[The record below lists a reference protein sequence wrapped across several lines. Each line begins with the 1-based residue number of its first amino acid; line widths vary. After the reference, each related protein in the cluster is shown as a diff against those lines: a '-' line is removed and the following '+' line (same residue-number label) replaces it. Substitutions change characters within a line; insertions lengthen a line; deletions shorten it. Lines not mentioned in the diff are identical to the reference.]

1 MPAIH
6 TPESMRQRLVRRN
19 EMVPCKSAFIDTHT
33 PGSHLK
39 DNFSIIGPGVT
50 ENTEQ
55 VVNIR
60 EPHGFNIGAAGQPPR
75 IKNSLHNHFT
85 AEVFMIHEGS
95 FEIYWGLQGENRVTL
110 HEGDVVSI
118 PTHCF
123 RGFENVGEDYGF
135 LFTVLGGDD
144 TGGVEWAPQVFE
156 AAEAHGLV
164 LLEEHG
170 VWDTKQKPL
179 PEGAKRV
186 KTLTREEEAGYD
198 NYSQAEMARQICYA
212 GQRHPASGHPLQA
225 GDFGPIQLYA
235 MIASQNA
242 AIPGGDGFVLLLHEA
257 KPSGGYQA
265 HTRPEKEVL
274 ICHRGQWQVDW
285 SAEGQSGRFTLKT
298 GDIFSLPGKV
308 SRRLE
313 CVGSEKG
320 YLFSVISGDA
330 LADPQWLSE

>member
-1 MPAIH
+1 
-6 TPESMRQRLVRRN
+6 
-19 EMVPCKSAFIDTHT
+19 
-33 PGSHLK
+33 
-39 DNFSIIGPGVT
+39 
-50 ENTEQ
+50 
-55 VVNIR
+55 
-60 EPHGFNIGAAGQPPR
+60 
-75 IKNSLHNHFT
+75 
-85 AEVFMIHEGS
+85 
-95 FEIYWGLQGENRVTL
+95 
-110 HEGDVVSI
+110 
-118 PTHCF
+118 
-123 RGFENVGEDYGF
+123 
-135 LFTVLGGDD
+135 
-144 TGGVEWAPQVFE
+144 VFE